1 MDQGVREFDV
11 IGVVPWFRAR
21 AGRCTTEAGRNP
33 AGRKKGAVTST
44 GMAHRLFIAS
54 HGGGRIAECRIAGT
68 NRAVTA
74 SVSDSLGRLPSR
86 GEAPLDEQSE
96 KATSSWTVHRKGEN
110 DGRARIEDGHRREHE
125 VSSSTGEAS
134 RETRALE
141 GGPPF
146 AWWIPRFRR
155 GEDGGVICESRSAV
169 GAARKRRVLGRAA
182 GERFFPTAWKNQPPT
197 RAAVTGQAAAV
208 AAAAAWKRCAGLA
221 KGPEGRGEEVT
232 QGGLGGGWGR
242 QPQKYTATTPR
253 GSTAEAAIFHRRTET
268 RPRELNTLSYFPVE
282 VATAACRSTGQW
294 CRDRVLVGRGRTDPR
309 VFDQRNEENL
319 ENKGD
324 PDSNKT
330 NFLRELAIETV
341 ENLQT
346 DAPLTVPPRDNEIRI
361 KGSSGPR
368 GNETI
373 GASKERFVPVGGKYI
388 GEVCEISFERP
399 DDHTLMTNPSRDARP
414 EDRPPGLD
422 YPDPRLIRSSH
433 QGSSSH
439 QIGSTRIRRTRASSS
454 RRRMHLANEGPPQG
468 STGGNHLPD
477 YALTA
482 DLLAERTLDGLLAEH
497 PGELVRTGCP
507 HVVCTVLPSHWRSNK
522 TLPVAFKV
530 VALGEVGDGTL
541 VTVRAGNDENCCAE
555 LRNSTA
561 LMKNQVAKFNDLRF
575 VGRSGRGKSF
585 TLTIMLQTSPPQVA
599 TLSKAIK
606 VTVDGPREPRSKTRH
621 QAFHPFHFGPRPFPF
636 GHPQDPLGFKLS
648 GLQHMSLEQ
657 GASQGWG
664 GLPRGSLPPHCL
676 PPPPGHHSHT
686 HPTPAGASAFNPF
699 HHTIEQR
706 SPRLPGTNTESSRG
720 DLGPI
725 SVSVREVT
733 PATSPGNPG
742 PGLLTTASVAAPTPP
757 AESTTTTT
765 SSPSGHHP
773 HFQAGLHL
781 LGATGS
787 IFGSIFAPLLP
798 QSSWLYN
805 PLYHTQQYILEPEW
819 HALALRMA
827 QQRLQRP
834 DQARLEELRKL
845 RSSSDSPEGGT
856 KKERDER
863 RSGLDSPDG
872 SIEVDDRNDHGQ
884 NRDRARSDESIPEQ
898 DSPRI
903 SPARSDV
910 EDATSRDETFLR
922 PAVENSN
929 GQEVQNEHEHVSRRS
944 DLTVKIRLEGTVDLS
959 TKKGQDKE
967 NMGQDLSMRKK
978 EDDIEVEREG
988 VRARRERSPKPRQV
1002 WRPY

>member
-1 MDQGVREFDV
+1 
-11 IGVVPWFRAR
+11 
-21 AGRCTTEAGRNP
+21 
-33 AGRKKGAVTST
+33 
-44 GMAHRLFIAS
+44 
-54 HGGGRIAECRIAGT
+54 
-68 NRAVTA
+68 
-74 SVSDSLGRLPSR
+74 
-86 GEAPLDEQSE
+86 
-96 KATSSWTVHRKGEN
+96 
-110 DGRARIEDGHRREHE
+110 
-125 VSSSTGEAS
+125 
-134 RETRALE
+134 
-141 GGPPF
+141 
-146 AWWIPRFRR
+146 
-155 GEDGGVICESRSAV
+155 
-169 GAARKRRVLGRAA
+169 
-182 GERFFPTAWKNQPPT
+182 
-197 RAAVTGQAAAV
+197 
-208 AAAAAWKRCAGLA
+208 
-221 KGPEGRGEEVT
+221 
-232 QGGLGGGWGR
+232 
-242 QPQKYTATTPR
+242 
-253 GSTAEAAIFHRRTET
+253 
-268 RPRELNTLSYFPVE
+268 
-282 VATAACRSTGQW
+282 
-294 CRDRVLVGRGRTDPR
+294 
-309 VFDQRNEENL
+309 
-319 ENKGD
+319 
-324 PDSNKT
+324 
-330 NFLRELAIETV
+330 
-341 ENLQT
+341 
-346 DAPLTVPPRDNEIRI
+346 
-361 KGSSGPR
+361 
-368 GNETI
+368 
-373 GASKERFVPVGGKYI
+373 
-388 GEVCEISFERP
+388 
-399 DDHTLMTNPSRDARP
+399 MTNPSRDARP
-414 EDRPPGLD
+414 EDRPAGLD
-422 YPDPRLIRSSH
+422 YPDPRSVRGGHQSH
-433 QGSSSH
+433 QVNPVS
-439 QIGSTRIRRTRASSS
+439 QIGGPRIRRIRASSS
-454 RRRMHLANEGPPQG
+454 RRRMHLANDEVPPQG

-497 PGELVRTGCP
+497 PGELIRTGSP

-648 GLQHMSLEQ
+648 GLQHLGLEQ
-657 GASQGWG
+657 GAGQGWG

-676 PPPPGHHSHT
+676 PPPPGHHPHT
-686 HPTPAGASAFNPF
+686 HPQPTVGASAFNPF
-699 HHTIEQR
+699 HHAIEQR
-706 SPRLPGTNTESSRG
+706 SPRLPGSNTESARG

-733 PATSPGNPG
+733 PTTSPGNPG
-742 PGLLTTASVAAPTPP
+742 PGLLTTASVTASTPP
-757 AESTTTTT
+757 AESTTSTTPN
-765 SSPSGHHP
+765 PSGHHS
-773 HFQAGLHL
+773 HFQGLHL

-845 RSSSDSPEGGT
+845 RSSSDSPESST
-856 KKERDER
+856 KDEERRADDQGILR
-863 RSGLDSPDG
+863 RSGLDSPDD
-872 SIEVDDRNDHGQ
+872 SIEVDDRNDQ
-884 NRDRARSDESIPEQ
+884 DLNRDRVRSDDSILEQ

-903 SPARSDV
+903 SPIRSDL
-910 EDATSRDETFLR
+910 EDAVSTDATFQEASIHLR
-922 PAVENSN
+922 QSIENLNDSDL
-929 GQEVQNEHEHVSRRS
+929 QIDQDQVARRG

-967 NMGQDLSMRKK
+967 NVGQDLTTRRK
-978 EDDIEVEREG
+978 EDGIDVERESI
-988 VRARRERSPKPRQV
+988 RSRRDRSPKPRQV